1 MIIPCPRGRGRTQ
14 RVSFVYLRFTIYH
27 LPFMQI
33 ELAVS
38 CFLLIALTFLAT
50 VDMAFG
56 QLSDVGLRRLA
67 AEAEEHPT
75 ARFAPFLK
83 EILENRSR
91 FSITLSAA
99 IQILLVAF
107 SVLLTY
113 LSVQWFSGNT
123 LSLFIALA
131 TGLVLAGIFRQFIPR
146 LISLRNPEA
155 KVLRLLP
162 LLRPFYRVLAYAAEP
177 WHRSFDHLRRQEQLE
192 EARSPDV
199 EEDNGDDIEAL
210 IDVGEAEGIIEE
222 EERELIQSAIEF
234 GDTRVG
240 EVMTPRTEIA
250 ALAKTATI
258 RDARNLIIE
267 SKHSR
272 LPVYRDQV
280 DNVEGMIYVR
290 DLLPSLAAGKADS
303 PITPFIRPVYFVP
316 KTKPVAKLL
325 EEMQKAHAYMS
336 MVIDEYGGVAGL
348 VTVEDI
354 LEEIVGEIEDEDIS
368 GEEPEEI
375 VPSDDGAYEVL
386 GGVEIGKIERLFEME
401 IEADDFTTIAG
412 LVIAEK
418 GSVPCA
424 GERLSFRGIE
434 VEVLEADEKRIG
446 RLKLRRVEQI
456 SVPPANHPGAARN

>member
-1 MIIPCPRGRGRTQ
+1 ME
-14 RVSFVYLRFTIYH
+14 
-27 LPFMQI
+27 I

-38 CFLLIALTFLAT
+38 FLLLLALTFLAT

-75 ARFAPFLK
+75 ARYAPFLK
-83 EILENRSR
+83 EILENRPR
-91 FSITLSAA
+91 FSFTLSAA

-107 SVLLTY
+107 SVLITY
-113 LSVQWFSGNT
+113 IVQQRF
-123 LSLFIALA
+123 SLFIALA
-131 TGLVLAGIFRQFIPR
+131 VGLVLAGIFRQFIPR
-146 LISLRNPEA
+146 LISLRNPEG

-177 WHRSFDHLRRQEQLE
+177 WHRSFDRLREQEQLE
-192 EARSPDV
+192 EALSEEE

-240 EVMTPRTEIA
+240 EVMTPRTEIV
-250 ALAKTATI
+250 ALPKTATV

-267 SKHSR
+267 SRHSR
-272 LPVYRDQV
+272 LPVYRDQI

-290 DLLPSLAAGKADS
+290 DILPSLAAGKADS

-316 KTKPVAKLL
+316 ETKAVSKLL
-325 EEMQKAHAYMS
+325 QEMQKAHVYLS
-336 MVIDEYGGVAGL
+336 MVIDEYGGIAGL

-368 GEEPEEI
+368 GEETKEI
-375 VPSDDGAYEVL
+375 IPAGEGAYEVL
-386 GGVEIGKIERLFEME
+386 GGVEIGKIERLFGME

-412 LVIAEK
+412 LVIAQK
-418 GSVPCA
+418 GSVPSP
-424 GERLSFRGIE
+424 GERLSFRGLD
-434 VEVLEADEKRIG
+434 VEVLAADEKRIA
-446 RLKLRRVEQI
+446 RLKLNR
-456 SVPPANHPGAARN
+456 AAEAKASDATVKR